1 MSILPVSDDDDG
13 VGVLVG
19 KSVEQSGKDIERYRE
34 GKNVM
39 RLERERFFNEKAK
52 DALARVVELHE
63 SVIGEGSKVIER
75 YKNHEALSETDL
87 FILKQSLQSARE
99 LTDRAI
105 GRSKQVAEVTQKTTL
120 MAMILNKND
129 E

>member
-1 MSILPVSDDDDG
+1 MSVLPVSDDDDG
-13 VGVLVG
+13 VEVLVG
-19 KSVEQSGKDIERYRE
+19 KSVEQSNKDIERYRE

-63 SVIGEGSKVIER
+63 SVIGESSKIIER

-87 FILKQSLQSARE
+87 FILKQGLQSARE

-120 MAMILNKND
+120 MAMILNKSG